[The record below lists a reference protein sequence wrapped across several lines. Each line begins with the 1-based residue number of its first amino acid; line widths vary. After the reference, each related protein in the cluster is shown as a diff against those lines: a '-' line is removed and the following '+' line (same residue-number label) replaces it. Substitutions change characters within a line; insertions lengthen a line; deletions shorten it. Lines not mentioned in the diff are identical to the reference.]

1 MAAVLLLVPL
11 IAFVVPALFSAPAL
25 SGDNL
30 IQNFPLRAFSGE
42 LLRQG
47 HLPLWNPFIWSGSP
61 LLGGMNAG
69 SFFPLTFLFV
79 VVPPIGAWV
88 LNMTAVYWVAGLGT
102 YWLLRQYGMHPLAG
116 FLGAAVYAY
125 GGAMIGQMVHLG
137 IIEGMALM
145 PLVVLAIL
153 KISWAFFGVGPAT
166 RTWSSEEALE
176 APLGEQAGTGVPSS
190 PWPWVVGL
198 AVLVGLIGLTGEPRS
213 IAECEIVG
221 LTLALWLA
229 LRGYGEAAVSWGRRA
244 RFVGAIVLAGAWGVA
259 IGAAQLLPGYDFIT
273 LSQRANEPY
282 SFFASGS
289 LHTQWTVLLLVPDLF
304 GGSGTLHQPV
314 YFNGYNLPEVTGY
327 VGLLPLVAC
336 AALVTRTFGRN
347 RDRASADWA
356 PWLFVA
362 LLGLLLAWGQYTPL
376 GGLFGHIWLFG
387 RTRLQ
392 SRSLGIVDLAL
403 AVVFAF
409 WADRALGHRHQ
420 WLGTAGWRRWVSA
433 APAMAAVVVC
443 VVAIAFQRQLESAFG
458 AFGSGAGMTPW
469 FVAQLVVALSVVAL
483 VLGWR
488 HLGAVRARWALS
500 AVIVV
505 DLALF
510 GLSSATGFASATPN
524 VVEASKAA
532 AARVLGT
539 ETRFAIYAPAY
550 PASEYVHIGA
560 IGQPDLNVF
569 TTLPS
574 VQGYGSIVD
583 NTYGSATGT
592 HFIDTL
598 DPCALA
604 RGVFTPLRLGTLL
617 IGPNRLAVEVP
628 SSGVAPP
635 ARAPCPGA
643 RPAGSARQRTW
654 YFGQALTLSGALLAT
669 PGRSAST
676 VLVGSRVGV
685 LRADGAVTFP
695 ALTIR
700 GAGDHATVAFRSP
713 VDAVGLVVRGNPRAV
728 SDTSEVTTAGGP
740 SYALDGA
747 VQDAVGEPGW
757 AFTGSWEG
765 NARFERTSVLPPV
778 WLEGGSAGATA
789 TQVATAD
796 NGTEVDRVTTSAP
809 ALLVRS
815 ESNLPGWRAAAA
827 PTAGGASRPLPIRAV
842 GLIQGVRL
850 PAGSWTVTFTYSAP
864 GLDAG
869 LAGSF
874 LGIGAV
880 LIVVAVRFVGRRRV
894 RRTRRGGSSEP
905 GVAKP

>member
-1 MAAVLLLVPL
+1 M
-11 IAFVVPALFSAPAL
+11 
-25 SGDNL
+25 
-30 IQNFPLRAFSGE
+30 
-42 LLRQG
+42 
-47 HLPLWNPFIWSGSP
+47 
-61 LLGGMNAG
+61 
-69 SFFPLTFLFV
+69 
-79 VVPPIGAWV
+79 
-88 LNMTAVYWVAGLGT
+88 
-102 YWLLRQYGMHPLAG
+102 
-116 FLGAAVYAY
+116 
-125 GGAMIGQMVHLG
+125 
-137 IIEGMALM
+137 
-145 PLVVLAIL
+145 
-153 KISWAFFGVGPAT
+153 
-166 RTWSSEEALE
+166 
-176 APLGEQAGTGVPSS
+176 
-190 PWPWVVGL
+190 VGL

-221 LTLALWLA
+221 LTLALWLT

-244 RFVGAIVLAGAWGVA
+244 RFLGAIVLAGAWGVA

-289 LHTQWTVLLLVPDLF
+289 LPTQWTVLLLVPDLF

-327 VGLLPLVAC
+327 IGLLPLVAC
-336 AALVTRTFGRN
+336 AALLTRTFGRN

-356 PWLFVA
+356 PWLFMA

-403 AVVFAF
+403 AVLFAF

-458 AFGSGAGMTPW
+458 ASGSGAGMTPW
-469 FVAQLVVALSVVAL
+469 FVAQLVVALTVVAL

-524 VVEASKAA
+524 VVEPSKAA

-539 ETRFAIYAPAY
+539 EGRFAIDAPAY
-550 PASEYVHIGA
+550 PASKYVHIGA

-617 IGPNRLAVEVP
+617 IGPSQLAVEVP

-643 RPAGSARQRTW
+643 RPAGTARQRTW
-654 YFGQALTLSGALLAT
+654 YFGQALTLSGASLAT

-685 LRADGAVTFP
+685 LRAGGAVTFP

-700 GAGDHATVAFRSP
+700 AAGDHATVAFSSP
-713 VDAVGLVVRGNPRAV
+713 VHAVGLVVRGNPRAV

-747 VQDAVGEPGW
+747 VQDAVGQPGW
-757 AFTGSWEG
+757 AFTGTWEG
-765 NARFERTSVLPPV
+765 NARFERASVLPPV

-789 TQVATAD
+789 NRGRDGRQRHAGRPSDHVGPGAARSQRVEPPGVAGHGDAD
-796 NGTEVDRVTTSAP
+796 GRRGVPPAPDPCCRAHPGGAP
-809 ALLVRS
+809 ACRLLDRHVHVQRPGPRRRPGGLVRRDRF
-815 ESNLPGWRAAAA
+815 RA
-827 PTAGGASRPLPIRAV
+827 GRGRRPLR
-842 GLIQGVRL
+842 R
-850 PAGSWTVTFTYSAP
+850 SAP
-864 GLDAG
+864 GPAHEPRWR
-869 LAGSF
+869 F
-874 LGIGAV
+874 GIA
-880 LIVVAVRFVGRRRV
+880 GRRPLTSKRIGNLRHAGGPWSQPYWQFGQV
-894 RRTRRGGSSEP
+894 SGNQLEQRLRAAPRFAAVEALPLRRRSGRQGMRPRSRAGRSTHRGSPPDTAGDRARRSRSRPP
-905 GVAKP
+905 GRSRS